1 MMAMSG
7 DDDDDDDDNVSD
19 DDDDDDKSK
28 WMVKPIK
35 ALSNGSRRSRG
46 PSAAIRQIL
55 CVSSSSP
62 FKHLNIIRMMVMILS
77 NLEI

>member
-1 MMAMSG
+1 MLMMAMPG
-7 DDDDDDDDNVSD
+7 DDDDDDDDVNVSD

-62 FKHLNIIRMMVMILS
+62 FKHLNI
-77 NLEI
+77 

>member
-7 DDDDDDDDNVSD
+7 DDDDDDGMGDD